1 MAVGLTVLSSLG
13 DAVLVQVGSS
23 DRRIYLASPGDK
35 MVVETTFEGS
45 NFCSAVC
52 KLVATVQVLSVVNLF
67 VQQ

>member
-1 MAVGLTVLSSLG
+1 MAVGLRVPSSVG
-13 DAVLVQVGSS
+13 DVVLVQVGSS

-52 KLVATVQVLSVVNLF
+52 KLVTTVQGK
-67 VQQ
+67 